1 MIKLSENIKL
11 LPNIDFYLIHKYHKI
26 KNDSMF
32 IKTYDLII
40 DVLNHKN
47 LDEIEKIVN
56 LNELIKHL
64 NDKNKINDIYNLF
77 IDYRNKDDIRDIK
90 EFFVIKPKENK
101 TLKYKKKRI
110 SATLKR
116 LVWNHWIGE
125 EIGKTKC
132 LCCKTTY
139 ITAFSFHCGHI
150 IPEKNGG
157 DIILSNL
164 KPICQNC
171 NSSMGCMNMDE
182 FMKSFR

>member
-101 TLKYKKKRI
+101 TLKYKKK
-110 SATLKR
+110 
-116 LVWNHWIGE
+116 
-125 EIGKTKC
+125 
-132 LCCKTTY
+132 
-139 ITAFSFHCGHI
+139 
-150 IPEKNGG
+150 
-157 DIILSNL
+157 
-164 KPICQNC
+164 
-171 NSSMGCMNMDE
+171 E
-182 FMKSFR
+182 FLQL